1 LLSSDFVTKHKKLLL
16 DAVEAYR
23 ATIVKAGKWSQ
34 AILDDPALS
43 VLPDLKTQIES
54 GNGVEDAPLN
64 LLRVIVTHYQKYLAD
79 LANESW
85 ANKDEIEVWLKEL
98 KGRDFVEDLFGRRRE
113 ASEHVT

>member
-16 DAVEAYR
+16 DAVESYQ

-43 VLPDLKTQIES
+43 ILPDLKTQIES
-54 GNGVEDAPLN
+54 GKAVEDAPLD
-64 LLRVIVTHYQKYLAD
+64 LLQVIVTHYQKYLAD

-85 ANKDEIEVWLKEL
+85 ANKNEIEVWLKEL
-98 KGRDFVEDLFGRRRE
+98 QGRDFVEELFGRRHE
-113 ASEHVT
+113 ASRSI